1 MANNY
6 LDITLQDFLDVI
18 TGREMEHEIKFK
30 NTSPPFDII
39 THSGTKEELIGI
51 MQNYIEQGQY
61 SDCIKDAI
69 EKLNSVQ
76 EYKYDFDLSEIEI
89 YTYLETITE
98 GFDLNKTKI
107 VLRDI
112 ECYYN
117 LTFLED
123 IDEKSHLIYI
133 DNDWDIPYREFRNK
147 ITQEIISV
155 PDYKKMRAR
164 THPAVGFSISTA
176 INILKMK
183 IAEKE
188 NKPYYRKPF
197 NHEWTD
203 EQLKHI
209 AKGLKE
215 KGRIENT
222 DMFCRLMNGEKGCI
236 NWKTNGTDLKV
247 FIRYFCKHIEYDE
260 NLLAGIIK
268 PKPDFPKS
276 DSVRI
281 FKVNGKELTFG
292 CHPDIP
298 KDNPYNEIFAPLY

>member
-18 TGREMEHEIKFK
+18 TGREMVHEIKFK

-39 THSGTKEELIGI
+39 TYSGTKEELRDI

-61 SDCIKDAI
+61 SDCIKEAI
-69 EKLNSVQ
+69 EKLNSAQ
-76 EYKYDFDLSEIEI
+76 RYKYDLDLSEIEI
-89 YTYLETITE
+89 YTYLETITG

-107 VLRDI
+107 VLQSVD
-112 ECYYN
+112 CYYH
-117 LTFLED
+117 LTFLEE
-123 IDEKSHLIYI
+123 IDKSSHSIFI
-133 DNDWDIPYREFRNK
+133 ENGWDIPYREYRNK

-164 THPAVGFSISTA
+164 THLSIGFSISTA

-209 AKGLKE
+209 AKGLLE
-215 KGRIENT
+215 DGRISDTNL
-222 DMFCRLMNGEKGCI
+222 FCRIMNGDSGYI
-236 NWKTNGTDLKV
+236 NWLTTATDLKI
-247 FIRYFCKHIEYDE
+247 FIRYFCKQIQYNEKLY
-260 NLLAGIIK
+260 
-268 PKPDFPKS
+268 PDVKSGSIFPKS
-276 DSVRI
+276 DSTRI
-281 FKVNGKELTFG
+281 FKVNGKELTHG
-292 CHPDIP
+292 GYPPIP
-298 KDNPYNEIFAPLY
+298 NGNIYEKIFASI